1 MPFAIAIVGAVLL
14 LVAVR
19 NTHGQLATLLK
30 DDFTGSQGAVGFIV
44 WIGAILAIGALGYV
58 PQLKTA
64 SRMLLTLVFLGLLIK
79 NRGVFDNIV
88 NAIKNPPQI
97 TQAAAEDPLPG
108 EFPVHVTGA
117 SGSGGGAGGV
127 LGKVIGAVTG
137 SEGGDY
143 GGGGEIAQVATV
155 ATAFI

>member
-44 WIGAILAIGALGYV
+44 WIGAILAIGALGYF
-58 PQLKTA
+58 PALKTA
-64 SRMLLTLVFLGLLIK
+64 SRGLLALVFLAMLIANK
-79 NRGVFDNIV
+79 GVFDNIA
-88 NAIKNPPQI
+88 NAIRNPPQI

-117 SGSGGGAGGV
+117 SGSGGGGPLDTILGV
-127 LGKVIGAVTG
+127 AKTA
-137 SEGGDY
+137 
-143 GGGGEIAQVATV
+143 A
-155 ATAFI
+155 AFI